1 MQALRRRV
9 QEASEVRLVAGGG
22 RQVVILRGP
31 RSGRAEG
38 DLGHRRQVGGEQRP
52 VGAAVAPDPQRAGGR
67 AHGKA
72 LAGGIDVEGMAV
84 NEIIRSEEPT
94 SELQSLMRISYAVF

>member
-38 DLGHRRQVGGEQRP
+38 DLRHRRQVGGEQRP
-52 VGAAVAPDPQRAGGR
+52 VAAAVAPAPQRAGGR
-67 AHGKA
+67 ADRKSVVSGTRVAVRVAHGGRRFIKKTKNTKA
-72 LAGGIDVEGMAV
+72 TTATI
-84 NEIIRSEEPT
+84 
-94 SELQSLMRISYAVF
+94 